1 MVKFSVI
8 LLSALFF
15 LVGCWKAV
23 KQEAGKTESAKASSA
38 LHFPEAKSEKP
49 ERRFLLKGASFSI
62 SRKGHIY
69 FVDLLD
75 PSIVLK
81 ADLKSPD
88 LTSTFID
95 LKEWLK
101 WEEGTDLI
109 IDDLWVDFEGRL
121 ILAESTTGKI
131 LRISKDA
138 RKLENLADSYDG
150 YRMAKIDGLRG
161 NQNDDIY
168 VGSPHTATLYK
179 INSLQGRLSILNDD
193 LVRSNDIVIDD
204 LGTRLVVAESDPN
217 RLAVYDLNS
226 SNETIIGW
234 NLVTFPNNSSPPISL
249 DFIDHKCR
257 YLAVL
262 SGSGKTIQIFDLF
275 KGKIR
280 SKIQISESM
289 RIRCH
294 DGWFYLQ
301 SQRGIY
307 RKKIPGYFQ

>member
-1 MVKFSVI
+1 M
-8 LLSALFF
+8 
-15 LVGCWKAV
+15 
-23 KQEAGKTESAKASSA
+23 
-38 LHFPEAKSEKP
+38 
-49 ERRFLLKGASFSI
+49 
-62 SRKGHIY
+62 
-69 FVDLLD
+69 
-75 PSIVLK
+75 K

-88 LTSTFID
+88 LTSHFID

-161 NQNDDIY
+161 NQNGDIY

-179 INSLQGRLSILNDD
+179 INSSQGRLSILNDD

-204 LGTRLVVAESDPN
+204 TGARLVVAESQPN

-226 SNETIIGW
+226 TNETIIGW
-234 NLVTFPNNSSPPISL
+234 NLVTFPDNSPPPISL

-262 SGSGKTIQIFDLF
+262 SGNGKTIQIFDLL
-275 KGKIR
+275 KGEIR
-280 SKIQISESM
+280 SQLPIPESM

-301 SQRGIY
+301 TEHGIY
-307 RKKIPGYFQ
+307 RKKIPGNFQ

>member
-1 MVKFSVI
+1 MVQFSVI
-8 LLSALFF
+8 LLSALF
-15 LVGCWKAV
+15 LLAGCWNAV
-23 KQEAGKTESAKASSA
+23 KQETRKTEPTKVSSA
-38 LHFPEAKSEKP
+38 LELPEAKSKQK
-49 ERRFLLKGASFSI
+49 FLLKGASFSI
-62 SRKGHIY
+62 SRKGLIY

-81 ADLKSPD
+81 ADLKSPV
-88 LTSTFID
+88 LTSQFID

-101 WEEGTDLI
+101 WEEGTNLI

-121 ILAESTTGKI
+121 IIAESTTGKI

-161 NQNDDIY
+161 NQNGDIY

-179 INSLQGRLSILNDD
+179 INTLQGRLSILNDD

-204 LGTRLVVAESDPN
+204 LGKRLVVAETDPN

-234 NLVTFPNNSSPPISL
+234 NLVTFPNNSPPPASL

-262 SGSGKTIQIFDLF
+262 SGNGKTIQIFDLF
-275 KGKIR
+275 RGKIR
-280 SKIQISESM
+280 SKLPIAESM

-294 DGWFYLQ
+294 DDWFYLQ

-307 RKKIPGYFQ
+307 RKKIPGHFQ

>member
-8 LLSALFF
+8 LLSALFL
-15 LVGCWKAV
+15 LVGCWRVV
-23 KQEAGKTESAKASSA
+23 KQEAGKTEPAKASSA
-38 LHFPEAKSEKP
+38 LEVSEAKSAKK
-49 ERRFLLKGASFSI
+49 FLLKGASFSI
-62 SRKGHIY
+62 SRKGLIY
-69 FVDLLD
+69 FVDLSD
-75 PSIVLK
+75 PSIVMK

-88 LTSTFID
+88 LTSPFLD

-109 IDDLWVDFEGRL
+109 IDDLWLDFEGRL

-161 NQNDDIY
+161 NKNGDIF

-179 INSLQGRLSILNDD
+179 INSLLGRLSILNDD
-193 LVRSNDIVIDD
+193 LVRSNDIVIDE
-204 LGTRLVVAESDPN
+204 LGGRLVVAESDPN
-217 RLAVYDLNS
+217 RLVVYDLSS

-234 NLVTFPNNSSPPISL
+234 NLVKFPNNSPPPISL
-249 DFIDHKCR
+249 DFIDLKCR

-262 SGSGKTIQIFDLF
+262 SGNGKTVQVFDLF
-275 KGKIR
+275 RGKIR
-280 SKIQISESM
+280 SKLEIAESM

-294 DGWFYLQ
+294 DDWFYLQ
-301 SQRGIY
+301 SERGIY
-307 RKKIPGYFQ
+307 RKKIPGHFQ

>member
-23 KQEAGKTESAKASSA
+23 KQEARKTEPAKALPTLQVSEAESAK
-38 LHFPEAKSEKP
+38 K
-49 ERRFLLKGASFSI
+49 FLLNGSSFSI
-62 SRKGHIY
+62 SREGVIY
-69 FVDLLD
+69 FVDLSD
-75 PSIVLK
+75 SSIVLQ
-81 ADLKSPD
+81 ADLQSPD
-88 LTSTFID
+88 LTSQFLD

>member
-1 MVKFSVI
+1 MVKFSFI
-8 LLSALFF
+8 LLSALFL
-15 LVGCWKAV
+15 LVGCWNAV
-23 KQEAGKTESAKASSA
+23 KQEVGKTETTKASSPFK
-38 LHFPEAKSEKP
+38 FPKANSEQQ
-49 ERRFLLKGASFSI
+49 FLLKGASFSI
-62 SRKGHIY
+62 SQKGLIY
-69 FVDLLD
+69 FVDLSD
-75 PSIVLK
+75 PSIVIK

-88 LTSTFID
+88 LTSHFID

-101 WEEGTDLI
+101 WEEGMDLF
-109 IDDLWVDFEGRL
+109 IDDLWVDFEGSL
-121 ILAESTTGKI
+121 IFAESTTGKI

-161 NQNDDIY
+161 NQNGDIY

-179 INSLQGRLSILNDD
+179 INSSQGRLSILNDD

-204 LGTRLVVAESDPN
+204 TGARLVVAESDPN

-234 NLVTFPNNSSPPISL
+234 NLVTFPDNSPPPTSL

-262 SGSGKTIQIFDLF
+262 SGNGTTIQIFDLF
-275 KGKIR
+275 RGEIR
-280 SKIQISESM
+280 SKLPIAGSM

-294 DGWFYLQ
+294 DDWFYLQ
-301 SQRGIY
+301 SEHGIY
-307 RKKIPGYFQ
+307 RKKIPERFQ

>member
-1 MVKFSVI
+1 MVKFSFI
-8 LLSALFF
+8 LLIALF
-15 LVGCWKAV
+15 LLLGCWNAV
-23 KQEAGKTESAKASSA
+23 KQEARKTEPTKASLA
-38 LHFPEAKSEKP
+38 LQLPEPKSEQK
-49 ERRFLLKGASFSI
+49 FLLKGASFSI
-62 SRKGHIY
+62 SRRGLIY
-69 FVDLLD
+69 FVDLSD

-81 ADLKSPD
+81 GDLKSAD
-88 LTSTFID
+88 LISPFLD

-131 LRISKDA
+131 LRISTDA

-161 NQNDDIY
+161 NQNGDIY

-179 INSLQGRLSILNDD
+179 INSSQGRLSILNDD

-204 LGTRLVVAESDPN
+204 TGARLVVAESDPN

-234 NLVTFPNNSSPPISL
+234 NLVTFPDNSHSPTSL
-249 DFIDHKCR
+249 DFIDRKCR

-262 SGSGKTIQIFDLF
+262 SGNVKTIQIFDLL

-280 SKIQISESM
+280 SKLPIAESM
-289 RIRCH
+289 RIRCY
-294 DGWFYLQ
+294 DDWFYLQ
-301 SQRGIY
+301 SEHGIY
-307 RKKIPGYFQ
+307 RKKIPGNFQ

>member
-1 MVKFSVI
+1 LVI
-8 LLSALFF
+8 LHSALSL
-15 LVGCWKAV
+15 LVGCGKAV
-23 KQEAGKTESAKASSA
+23 RKEAGKTEPAKVSSF
-38 LHFPEAKSEKP
+38 LQFPKAKSEQK
-49 ERRFLLKGASFSI
+49 FLFKGVSFSI
-62 SRKGHIY
+62 SRKGLIY
-69 FVDLLD
+69 FVDLSD
-75 PSIVLK
+75 PAVVMK
-81 ADLKSPD
+81 ADLNNPD
-88 LTSTFID
+88 LTTLFID

-109 IDDLWVDFEGRL
+109 IDDLWVDFDGRL

-131 LRISKDA
+131 LRISTDA

-161 NQNDDIY
+161 NQNGDIY

-179 INSLQGRLSILNDD
+179 INSSQGRLSILNDD

-204 LGTRLVVAESDPN
+204 TGARLVVAESDPN

-234 NLVTFPNNSSPPISL
+234 NLVTFPDDSPPPTSL

-262 SGSGKTIQIFDLF
+262 SGNGKTIQIFDLL

-280 SKIQISESM
+280 SKLPIAESM
-289 RIRCH
+289 RIRCY
-294 DGWFYLQ
+294 DDWFYLQ
-301 SQRGIY
+301 SEHGIY
-307 RKKIPGYFQ
+307 RKKIPGNFQ

>member
-8 LLSALFF
+8 FFSSLFL
-15 LVGCWKAV
+15 LVGCWNAV
-23 KQEAGKTESAKASSA
+23 KQEAGKRELTKSSSP
-38 LHFPEAKSEKP
+38 LQFPKAKSEQK
-49 ERRFLLKGASFSI
+49 FLLKGASFSI
-62 SRKGHIY
+62 SRKGLIY
-69 FVDLLD
+69 FVDLSD
-75 PSIVLK
+75 PSIVMK

-88 LTSTFID
+88 LTSHFID

-161 NQNDDIY
+161 NQNGDIY

-179 INSLQGRLSILNDD
+179 INSSQGRLSILNDD

-234 NLVTFPNNSSPPISL
+234 NLVTFPDNSPPPTSL

-262 SGSGKTIQIFDLF
+262 SGNGKTIQIFDLLR
-275 KGKIR
+275 GKIR
-280 SKIQISESM
+280 SKLPIAESM
-289 RIRCH
+289 RIRCY
-294 DGWFYLQ
+294 DDWFYLQ
-301 SQRGIY
+301 SERGIY
-307 RKKIPGYFQ
+307 RKKIPGHFQ

>member
-1 MVKFSVI
+1 MVKFSFI
-8 LLSALFF
+8 LLSALFL
-15 LVGCWKAV
+15 LVGCWNAV
-23 KQEAGKTESAKASSA
+23 KQEVGKTETTKASSPFK
-38 LHFPEAKSEKP
+38 LPKAKSEQQ
-49 ERRFLLKGASFSI
+49 FLLKGASFSI
-62 SRKGHIY
+62 SQKGLIY
-69 FVDLLD
+69 FVDLSD
-75 PSIVLK
+75 PSIVIK

-88 LTSTFID
+88 LTSHFID

-161 NQNDDIY
+161 NQNGDIY

-179 INSLQGRLSILNDD
+179 INSSQGRLSILNDD

-204 LGTRLVVAESDPN
+204 TGARLVVAESQPN

-234 NLVTFPNNSSPPISL
+234 NLVTFPDNSPPPTSL

-262 SGSGKTIQIFDLF
+262 SGNGTTIQIFDLLT
-275 KGKIR
+275 GKIR
-280 SKIQISESM
+280 SKLPIAESM
-289 RIRCH
+289 RIRCY
-294 DGWFYLQ
+294 DDWFYLQ
-301 SQRGIY
+301 SERGIY
-307 RKKIPGYFQ
+307 RKKIPGNFQ

>member
-1 MVKFSVI
+1 MVQFSVI
-8 LLSALFF
+8 LLSALCL

-23 KQEAGKTESAKASSA
+23 KQEAGKTEPAKTS
-38 LHFPEAKSEKP
+38 LIVQLPEAKSEQK
-49 ERRFLLKGASFSI
+49 FLLKGASFSI
-62 SRKGHIY
+62 SRKGLIY
-69 FVDLLD
+69 FVDLSD

-81 ADLKSPD
+81 ADLRFPD
-88 LTSTFID
+88 LTSQFLD

-234 NLVTFPNNSSPPISL
+234 
-249 DFIDHKCR
+249 
-257 YLAVL
+257 
-262 SGSGKTIQIFDLF
+262 
-275 KGKIR
+275 
-280 SKIQISESM
+280 
-289 RIRCH
+289 
-294 DGWFYLQ
+294 
-301 SQRGIY
+301 
-307 RKKIPGYFQ
+307 

>member
-1 MVKFSVI
+1 MVQFSVI
-8 LLSALFF
+8 LLSVLFL
-15 LVGCWKAV
+15 LVGCWNAV
-23 KQEAGKTESAKASSA
+23 KQEAGKTELTKASPA
-38 LHFPEAKSEKP
+38 LKLPEAKSEQK
-49 ERRFLLKGASFSI
+49 FLLKGTSFSI
-62 SRKGHIY
+62 SRKGLIY

-75 PSIVLK
+75 PSIVFK

-88 LTSTFID
+88 LTSQFID

-101 WEEGTDLI
+101 WEESTDLI

-150 YRMAKIDGLRG
+150 YRMVKIDGLTG
-161 NQNDDIY
+161 NQNGDIY
-168 VGSPHTATLYK
+168 VGSPHTATLFK
-179 INSLQGRLSILNDD
+179 INSLEGRLSILNDD

-204 LGTRLVVAESDPN
+204 VGARLVVAESDPN
-217 RLAVYDLNS
+217 RLAVYDLKS

-234 NLVTFPNNSSPPISL
+234 NLVTFPNNSSPPVSL

-262 SGSGKTIQIFDLF
+262 SGHGKTIQIFDLLR
-275 KGKIR
+275 GKIR
-280 SKIQISESM
+280 SKLRIPESI
-289 RIRCH
+289 RIRCY
-294 DGWFYLQ
+294 DDWFYLQ
-301 SQRGIY
+301 SEHGIY
-307 RKKIPGYFQ
+307 RKKIPGNFQ

>member
-1 MVKFSVI
+1 MVQFSVI
-8 LLSALFF
+8 LLSALCL

-23 KQEAGKTESAKASSA
+23 KQEAGKTEPAKTS
-38 LHFPEAKSEKP
+38 LIVQLPEAKSEQK
-49 ERRFLLKGASFSI
+49 FLLKGASFSI
-62 SRKGHIY
+62 SRKGLIY
-69 FVDLLD
+69 FVDLSD

-81 ADLKSPD
+81 ADLRFPD
-88 LTSTFID
+88 LTSQFLD

-161 NQNDDIY
+161 NQNGDIY

-179 INSLQGRLSILNDD
+179 INSSQGRLSILNDD

-204 LGTRLVVAESDPN
+204 TGARLVVAESQPN

-234 NLVTFPNNSSPPISL
+234 NLVTFPDNSPPPTSL
-249 DFIDHKCR
+249 DFIDRKCR

-262 SGSGKTIQIFDLF
+262 SGNGKTIQIFDLL

-280 SKIQISESM
+280 SKLPIAESM

-294 DGWFYLQ
+294 DDWFYLQ

-307 RKKIPGYFQ
+307 RKKIPGHFQ